1 MLLAFGAIVAG
12 LFLLVWSAD
21 KFIDGSATTAR
32 YAGLPP
38 LVIGMV
44 IVGFGTS
51 APEMIVSAMA
61 AGDGNPDLALGN
73 AFGSNIVNITL
84 ILGVTALISPI
95 LVQSSIIRK
104 ELPLLFIVVIGCGLL
119 IFDGAIST
127 IDAGLLL
134 LGFLAFFTWTLVSG
148 LKSSEDSLNKELEQ
162 EVSDTQLPLKVAIF
176 WLITGLILLLISSR
190 VLVWGAVEIASIL
203 GVSDLIIG
211 LTVVALGTSLPELA
225 ASVIAARKGEH
236 DIAIGNVVG
245 SNIFNI
251 LAVVG
256 IAGVIEPISAIAS
269 EVIYRDWSVMLF
281 TTFLLLVMGYGFG
294 RQGRINRFEG
304 ALLLISYL
312 GYNGY
317 LTWSLI

>member
-1 MLLAFGAIVAG
+1 MSEIILPIIEILIGIILLFTGGEFFIQGAVA
-12 LFLLVWSAD
+12 LS
-21 KFIDGSATTAR
+21 
-32 YAGLPP
+32 
-38 LVIGMV
+38 
-44 IVGFGTS
+44 
-51 APEMIVSAMA
+51 
-61 AGDGNPDLALGN
+61 
-73 AFGSNIVNITL
+73 L
-84 ILGVTALISPI
+84 ILGIP
-95 LVQSSIIRK
+95 Q
-104 ELPLLFIVVIGCGLL
+104 IV
-119 IFDGAIST
+119 
-127 IDAGLLL
+127 
-134 LGFLAFFTWTLVSG
+134 
-148 LKSSEDSLNKELEQ
+148 
-162 EVSDTQLPLKVAIF
+162 
-176 WLITGLILLLISSR
+176 
-190 VLVWGAVEIASIL
+190 
-203 GVSDLIIG
+203 IG

-281 TTFLLLVMGYGFG
+281 TTLLLLVMGYGFG

>member
-1 MLLAFGAIVAG
+1 M
-12 LFLLVWSAD
+12 
-21 KFIDGSATTAR
+21 
-32 YAGLPP
+32 
-38 LVIGMV
+38 
-44 IVGFGTS
+44 
-51 APEMIVSAMA
+51 
-61 AGDGNPDLALGN
+61 
-73 AFGSNIVNITL
+73 
-84 ILGVTALISPI
+84 
-95 LVQSSIIRK
+95 
-104 ELPLLFIVVIGCGLL
+104 
-119 IFDGAIST
+119 
-127 IDAGLLL
+127 
-134 LGFLAFFTWTLVSG
+134 
-148 LKSSEDSLNKELEQ
+148 
-162 EVSDTQLPLKVAIF
+162 
-176 WLITGLILLLISSR
+176 ILLLISSR

-281 TTFLLLVMGYGFG
+281 TTLLLLVMGYGFG